1 MRNMFL
7 KKPRKD
13 KQLTVKKISQKK
25 SNMIFMISLVGFVLL
40 CGLTMFVSI
49 ATTAKMKARLSEA
62 PVVEAKKETDRTL
75 E

>member
-1 MRNMFL
+1 MFL

-25 SNMIFMISLVGFVLL
+25 SNVIFMTSLVGFVLL

-49 ATTAKMKARLSEA
+49 VTTAKMKARLSEA
-62 PVVEAKKETDRTL
+62 PVVEAKRKQIVL
-75 E
+75 WNSS